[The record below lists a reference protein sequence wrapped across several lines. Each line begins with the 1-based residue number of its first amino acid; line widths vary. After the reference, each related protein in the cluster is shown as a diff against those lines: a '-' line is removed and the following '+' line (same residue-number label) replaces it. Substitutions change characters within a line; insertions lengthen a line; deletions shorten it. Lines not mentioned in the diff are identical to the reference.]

1 MDFFFFFQAEDG
13 IRDGHVT
20 GVKTCALPISP
31 ARCGAARRAGP
42 RPAGEW
48 WRRPPGPRWAD
59 RSGLWSSRRSLGM
72 GSRRSEEHTSELQ
85 SRGHLVCRLLLEK
98 KTGNMSRGLPPYG
111 RACGCCTCLDIE
123 RTDRLRMPC
132 E

>member
-72 GSRRSEEHTSELQ
+72 GSRGEVR
-85 SRGHLVCRLLLEK
+85 RGASDGAGLVVARGFRWEGREK
-98 KTGNMSRGLPPYG
+98 KGLAPDC
-111 RACGCCTCLDIE
+111 AT
-123 RTDRLRMPC
+123 
-132 E
+132 